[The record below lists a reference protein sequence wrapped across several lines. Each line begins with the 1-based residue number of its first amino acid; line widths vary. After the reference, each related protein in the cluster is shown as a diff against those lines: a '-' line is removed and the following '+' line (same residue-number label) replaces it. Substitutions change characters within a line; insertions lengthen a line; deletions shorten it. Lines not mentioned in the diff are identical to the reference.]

1 LSQFQSA
8 NSSAARAE
16 AHSIVVAGRNGT
28 RTRSRDAIAPSRVAQ
43 LRRCASKP
51 RSSRPTAVAPRLLRR
66 FGPLSHA
73 PLEIFE
79 VVVHLLKCK
88 PQCEEAF
95 RHIAW
100 KSSRETFATKRNDL
114 GSVSSESR
122 LHRVKRCPP
131 ASSYAIMRRA
141 RPYRGENHGPGKD
154 FHRELDPTPGIREQP
169 GPSGGSPRCSDT
181 SAVGAQA
188 DIARTSGVCRRN
200 LVTPR
205 LTAANRAAAAAAWR
219 CCAGRRIS

>member
-95 RHIAW
+95 RRIAW
-100 KSSRETFATKRNDL
+100 KSSCETFATKRNDL
-114 GSVSSESR
+114 GSISSESR
-122 LHRVKRCPP
+122 FHKAKGRRTPTLLQRRRTAPQVICYSHFGMRERRYEPTCECLWQRNDGRSSEHYKVMVQPEQGCATAAPCRALRRD
-131 ASSYAIMRRA
+131 ASTA
-141 RPYRGENHGPGKD
+141 RPRRRRPAHSTAPKPD
-154 FHRELDPTPGIREQP
+154 RCHRECG
-169 GPSGGSPRCSDT
+169 
-181 SAVGAQA
+181 
-188 DIARTSGVCRRN
+188 
-200 LVTPR
+200 
-205 LTAANRAAAAAAWR
+205 
-219 CCAGRRIS
+219 